1 MKVKR
6 GMGGSN
12 GGRSR
17 WDKTEVLKKA
27 SKKLRRTQD
36 DCETQHGYEI
46 TDDWRFWPAC
56 ATCGGMCPKKQIN
69 CPSCKDEQSSKEI
82 RR

>member
-12 GGRSR
+12 AGRSR

-27 SKKLRRTQD
+27 SKKLRRIQD
-36 DCETQHGYEI
+36 DDEI
-46 TDDWRFWPAC
+46 MPDDWLFWPAC

-69 CPSCKDEQSSKEI
+69 CPSCKE
-82 RR
+82 